1 MDRTTSL
8 VLLVLETSMVVAVLR
23 KNLILAI
30 TSALVGALA
39 IGVAFNDGRPISLEG
54 FLGIVL
60 IGNALVRYLIA
71 RQH

>member
-30 TSALVGALA
+30 TSALVGARA
-39 IGVAFNDGRPISLEG
+39 IGVAFNDVRPISLEG